1 MEDEASDDDFI
12 GYPCFEF
19 NAALDPEL
27 NDTRCV
33 HCRKYLTVQCEYL
46 DQFLGDEADDGY

>member
-1 MEDEASDDDFI
+1 MEDEFDDEFI

-19 NAALDPEL
+19 NPALSPDQ

-46 DQFLGDEADDGY
+46 DQFLEDDGDDG

>member
-1 MEDEASDDDFI
+1 MDDEVSDDEFI
-12 GYPCFEF
+12 GYPGFEF
-19 NAALDPEL
+19 NTALAPDR

-46 DQFLGDEADDGY
+46 EQFLEDDLDGG

>member
-1 MEDEASDDDFI
+1 MDDEPFDEDFI

-19 NAALDPEL
+19 NTTLSPDR

-33 HCRKYLTVQCEYL
+33 HCRKYLTIECEYL
-46 DQFLGDEADDGY
+46 DQFLEDDGDEG

>member
-1 MEDEASDDDFI
+1 MDEEPFDEEFI

-19 NAALDPEL
+19 NAALDPER

-33 HCRKYLTVQCEYL
+33 HCRKYLTIQCEYL
-46 DQFLGDEADDGY
+46 DQFLEDGADEG